1 MAKLYKDFLNKNV
14 SLQEGGKLTKYR
26 KTVHSVVGA
35 TAGFPGWI
43 PYRILR
49 GLLQKCTKECHTFDI
64 NTPRRQRCLL
74 SCKLKALQKYR
85 RALEDSKSICD
96 AMKNQEKCYKR
107 LAKEIW
113 HVDRQINKVKK
124 QIAERF

>member
-1 MAKLYKDFLNKNV
+1 MAKMYKDFLNKDV

-26 KTVHSVVGA
+26 KTVHSIVGA
-35 TAGFPGWI
+35 AGFPVWI

-49 GLLQKCTKECHTFDI
+49 SLLQKCTKECHTFAI

-74 SCKLKALQKYR
+74 SCKLKAFQKYR
-85 RALEDSKSICD
+85 KALQDSKSICS
-96 AMKNQEKCYKR
+96 AMKNQEKCHRR
-107 LAKEIW
+107 LDKETQHI
-113 HVDRQINKVKK
+113 DRQINKVKK